1 MNIICLALSSIIKV
15 VTNNIGFSCSRH
27 REESARWYCNRAHL
41 VEPVVLA
48 HAPVGVAAKRVPPV
62 LKEMAAPLLRAARR
76 RSPAPNSSLPARH
89 RANSSNSSSRSR
101 HHRRSNI
108 NIDDTD
114 LTRTDA
120 TNAHPLHSPE
130 WPRRRFDILSRREA
144 ELIATSFSR
153 GARATLPD
161 EGGLRTRVRDTQ
173 NATGRRAA
181 TF

>member
-1 MNIICLALSSIIKV
+1 M
-15 VTNNIGFSCSRH
+15 
-27 REESARWYCNRAHL
+27 
-41 VEPVVLA
+41 EPAVLA
-48 HAPVGVAAKRVPPV
+48 HAPVAVAARRVPPV
-62 LKEMAAPLLRAARR
+62 LKEMAAPLPRAARR

-89 RANSSNSSSRSR
+89 RANSNNSSSNRSH

-130 WPRRRFDILSRREA
+130 WPRRRFNILSHREA

-153 GARATLPD
+153 GARATFPD
-161 EGGLRTRVRDTQ
+161 GGGLRTRVRDAQ
-173 NATGRRAA
+173 IATGRRAA
-181 TF
+181 MF